1 MGKRCSEITPEFQQF
16 IEEQPIFFVASAP
29 LLASGHVNLS
39 PKGLDTFLVF
49 GPQRIA
55 YLDLTGS
62 GNETAA
68 HVMEN
73 ERLTIMFCAF
83 SGPPR
88 IVRLYCRARVVVRGS
103 REWPDLIKQFP
114 SYPGVRQIIVGDI
127 EFVQT
132 SCGFAVPEMRFVSE
146 RETLT
151 RWADAKGEEGLVEY
165 RRTRNRASIDSLD
178 TPATDP
184 QSTSPMT
191 P

>member
-1 MGKRCSEITPEFQQF
+1 MGKRVSEITPELQRF
-16 IEEQPIFFVASAP
+16 IETQPMFFVASAP
-29 LLASGHVNLS
+29 LSANGHVNIS
-39 PKGLDTFLVF
+39 PKGLDTFLVL

-73 ERLTIMFCAF
+73 ERLTAMFCAF

-88 IVRLYCRARVVVRGS
+88 IARLYCRARVVVRGS
-103 REWPDLIKQFP
+103 EEWPDLIKQFP
-114 SYPGVRQIIVGDI
+114 SHPGVRQIIVGDI

-132 SCGFAVPEMRFVSE
+132 SCGYGVPEMTFVSE

-151 RWADAKGEEGLVEY
+151 RWAEAKGDDGLVEY
-165 RRTRNRASIDSLD
+165 RRIHNRASLDALD
-178 TPATDP
+178 TPATDALE
-184 QSTSPMT
+184 
-191 P
+191 